1 MDERKDFIDT
11 LQTTIRGLQEDGII
25 TSEQLKEKI
34 EVPLEWFYSSGI
46 DRRILSKTF
55 ENICE
60 KVNPGY
66 KKATNR
72 NYAINTVKLSEY
84 DGKIRLKIVG
94 RDKWTFFDISDE
106 SSHTQGKIQ
115 TFSSDEFIEEMNNTI
130 RRDKYGKLRNKFPHL
145 SHEDLQDVMDLLYD
159 SKQQENT
166 TKGLSTSLS
175 EMIENFGEYYRYLY
189 NEKQLTEK
197 EGIKVTSGGLIEQD
211 VDQMSYT
218 RTVAGSGG
226 GSVERVNEIYP
237 FEERD
242 HIFRQLKPMEII
254 SFDSIDGEGQ
264 VQRGTYTS
272 YVYANRRE
280 NGGYFIISE
289 PYRGDKSCRAVYL
302 SEEQKMHFQEGEENT
317 DFWVDMARAYLEMS
331 CQEFHDEP
339 STYTFKHRALEPY
352 AARMQYIISGDID
365 SNVSKSV
372 IYSAKMN
379 LSKLFGIEINK
390 QRLGKIVNEV
400 SKEELDEVR
409 GTLIPQ
415 AKEQNV
421 GGIEK

>member
-1 MDERKDFIDT
+1 
-11 LQTTIRGLQEDGII
+11 
-25 TSEQLKEKI
+25 
-34 EVPLEWFYSSGI
+34 
-46 DRRILSKTF
+46 
-55 ENICE
+55 
-60 KVNPGY
+60 
-66 KKATNR
+66 
-72 NYAINTVKLSEY
+72 
-84 DGKIRLKIVG
+84 
-94 RDKWTFFDISDE
+94 
-106 SSHTQGKIQ
+106 
-115 TFSSDEFIEEMNNTI
+115 
-130 RRDKYGKLRNKFPHL
+130 
-145 SHEDLQDVMDLLYD
+145 
-159 SKQQENT
+159 
-166 TKGLSTSLS
+166 
-175 EMIENFGEYYRYLY
+175 
-189 NEKQLTEK
+189 
-197 EGIKVTSGGLIEQD
+197 
-211 VDQMSYT
+211 MSYT
-218 RTVAGSGG
+218 RTVTGSGG

-242 HIFRQLKPMEII
+242 QIFRQLKPMEII

-331 CQEFHDEP
+331 GQEFHDEP

-379 LSKLFGIEINK
+379 LSKLFGIEMNK
-390 QRLGKIVNEV
+390 QKLSEIASEV
-400 SKEELDEVR
+400 SREEIDEARRAVM
-409 GTLIPQ
+409 PQ
-415 AKEQNV
+415 TKEQSV
-421 GGIEK
+421 GGREE

>member
-1 MDERKDFIDT
+1 
-11 LQTTIRGLQEDGII
+11 
-25 TSEQLKEKI
+25 
-34 EVPLEWFYSSGI
+34 
-46 DRRILSKTF
+46 
-55 ENICE
+55 
-60 KVNPGY
+60 
-66 KKATNR
+66 
-72 NYAINTVKLSEY
+72 
-84 DGKIRLKIVG
+84 
-94 RDKWTFFDISDE
+94 
-106 SSHTQGKIQ
+106 
-115 TFSSDEFIEEMNNTI
+115 
-130 RRDKYGKLRNKFPHL
+130 
-145 SHEDLQDVMDLLYD
+145 
-159 SKQQENT
+159 
-166 TKGLSTSLS
+166 
-175 EMIENFGEYYRYLY
+175 
-189 NEKQLTEK
+189 
-197 EGIKVTSGGLIEQD
+197 
-211 VDQMSYT
+211 
-218 RTVAGSGG
+218 
-226 GSVERVNEIYP
+226 
-237 FEERD
+237 
-242 HIFRQLKPMEII
+242 MEII

>member
-1 MDERKDFIDT
+1 MDERKDFIET
-11 LQTTIRGLQEDGII
+11 LQTTIRSLQKDGMI
-25 TSEQLKEKI
+25 TSEQLEENI